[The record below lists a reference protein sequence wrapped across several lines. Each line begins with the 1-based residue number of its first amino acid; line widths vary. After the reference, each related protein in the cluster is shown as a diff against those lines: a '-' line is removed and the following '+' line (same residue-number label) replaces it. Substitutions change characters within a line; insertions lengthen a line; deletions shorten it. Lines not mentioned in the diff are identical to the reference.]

1 MTSDE
6 AFQKGLEII
15 ARVLVAS
22 PKARRAVK
30 LTPGENADYLLEDMV
45 TNQPMRLV
53 NVIGYNW
60 ELSRTDVVF
69 GWADKIDKLSEM
81 ARRKG
86 NIPASLI
93 CYWDDEHWGVVE
105 VPGQFEIEWAKR
117 PHKQTGRPIYVIPL
131 KDFSILMKYAGKSN
145 EKVTVAH

>member
-1 MTSDE
+1 MTSEE

-30 LTPGENADYLLEDMV
+30 LTPGEDADYLLEDMV

-53 NVIGYNW
+53 NVIGYTW
-60 ELSRTDVVF
+60 PLAQTDIVY

-86 NIPASLI
+86 NMPASLI
-93 CYWDDEHWGVVE
+93 CYWEDEHWGVVE
-105 VPGQFEIEWAKR
+105 IPSHFEMNWKKR
-117 PHKQTGRPIYVIPL
+117 PHKETGRPIYVIPL

-145 EKVTVAH
+145 EKVTLAH

>member
-1 MTSDE
+1 MTEDE

-30 LTPGENADYLLEDMV
+30 LTSGEGADYLLEDMV

-53 NVIGYNW
+53 NVIGYTW
-60 ELSRTDVVF
+60 PLAQTDVVY

-86 NIPASLI
+86 NLPASLI

-105 VPGQFEIEWAKR
+105 VPGQFEMKWAKR
-117 PHKQTGRPIYVIPL
+117 PHKETGRPIYVIPL

-145 EKVTVAH
+145 EKVTLAH

>member
-30 LTPGENADYLLEDMV
+30 LTPGEDADYLLEDMV

-53 NVIGYNW
+53 NVIGYTW
-60 ELSRTDVVF
+60 PLSQTDVVF
-69 GWADKIDKLSEM
+69 GWADKIDKLSDM

-86 NIPASLI
+86 NMPASLI
-93 CYWDDEHWGVVE
+93 CYWGDEHWGVVE
-105 VPGQFEIEWAKR
+105 VPGQFEMKWAKR
-117 PHKQTGRPIYVIPL
+117 PHKETGRPIYVIPL

>member
-1 MTSDE
+1 MSDE
-6 AFQKGLEII
+6 AFQKGLEIV

-30 LTPGENADYLLEDMV
+30 LKPDEDADYLLEDMV
-45 TNQPMRLV
+45 TNQPVRLV
-53 NVIGYNW
+53 NVIGYSW
-60 ELSRTDVVF
+60 PLARTNTVF

-86 NIPASLI
+86 NLPASLI
-93 CYWDDEHWGVVE
+93 CYWDDEHWGVVN
-105 VPGQFEIEWAKR
+105 VPSQFEMEWAKR
-117 PHKQTGRPIYVIPL
+117 PHKNNGRLIYAIPL

-145 EKVTVAH
+145 EKVTAAD